1 MNEVLKFCEN
11 AKKKIGG
18 GGQGGS
24 EKLKNLSFLNMQK
37 KSWGVRVYVNKE
49 LKFLWARF
57 QHCDFVVSYN
67 TIFNISY
74 RRGVFVFAFLKCCLI
89 YCKQLRSC
97 RNDQLS

>member
-1 MNEVLKFCEN
+1 M
-11 AKKKIGG
+11 
-18 GGQGGS
+18 
-24 EKLKNLSFLNMQK
+24 KNLSFFEHAK
-37 KSWGVRVYVNKE
+37 KSWGVGGFRVYVNKE

-97 RNDQLS
+97 RDDQLS